1 MTELTDLRRGGT
13 SGADTKFLSGYQR
26 SQSASLTITAPA
38 GQKVVL
44 LSLVTIGNNE
54 ANYSIVNDGVTII
67 SNKRLQSLNGLG
79 EQVGSFY
86 IGLSGASSY
95 AQISTAVPPIS
106 GKSITINNVS
116 GPIDYSYSYAF
127 VSA

>member
-1 MTELTDLRRGGT
+1 MELTDLKRGGA
-13 SGADTKFLSGYQR
+13 SGADAKWLSGFQR

-38 GQKVVL
+38 GRKVVL
-44 LSLVTIGNNE
+44 LSLVTVGNTA

-67 SNKRLQSLNGLG
+67 SDKRLQSLSGLG

-95 AQISTAVPPIS
+95 TQISTAVPPIS

-116 GPIDYSYSYAF
+116 GAIDYSYSYAF

>member
-1 MTELTDLRRGGT
+1 MELTDLRRAGA
-13 SGADTKFLSGYQR
+13 SGADTKWLSGFQR
-26 SQSASLTITAPA
+26 SQSASLTITAPE

-44 LSLVTIGNNE
+44 LSLVNIMSSDDK
-54 ANYSIVNDGVTII
+54 YSIVNDGVTII
-67 SNKRLQSLNGLG
+67 SNKRLQSLSGLG

-95 AQISTAVPPIS
+95 TQISTAVPPIS

-116 GPIDYSYSYAF
+116 GAIDYSYSYTF

>member
-1 MTELTDLRRGGT
+1 MELTDLRRAGG
-13 SGADTKFLSGYQR
+13 GGDTKFLSGFQR

-44 LSLVTIGNNE
+44 LSLNNIQSSV

-67 SNKRLQSLNGLG
+67 SNKRLQSLQGSG
-79 EQVGSFY
+79 EEVGSFY

-95 AQISTAVPPIS
+95 GQISTAVPPIS

-116 GPIDYSYSYAF
+116 GAIDYSYSYAF